1 MTTITLDDDLIN
13 EISSLERC
21 QNIQE
26 VVSKI
31 LFDYVRQHKQ
41 VRQLFDELRL
51 SEEVAD
57 DDLPLLFERD
67 KDSGRSLEL

>member
-13 EISSLERC
+13 EISSLERF

-41 VRQLFDELRL
+41 ARPLFDELRL

-67 KDSGRSLEL
+67 KDSGRNIEL

>member
-1 MTTITLDDDLIN
+1 MTTLTLDDDLIN

-41 VRQLFDELRL
+41 VRPLFDELRL

>member
-41 VRQLFDELRL
+41 VSPLFDELRL
-51 SEEVAD
+51 SEDVAD

-67 KDSGRSLEL
+67 KDSGRNIEL